1 MEDLQPLY
9 ESIKQHEGYRAR
21 PYADPIHGWKVP
33 TVGYGSTRI
42 GKKAAEIQM
51 QEDVSQC
58 LSSLSKRVPFFIF
71 LPLDV
76 RFVLIEMAYQMGA
89 GGVLSFKNMW
99 AALKKRDYEQAAIEM
114 LNSRWAEQTPIRAR
128 DLAQRME
135 RADG

>member
-9 ESIKQHEGYRAR
+9 DSIKAHEGYRAA
-21 PYADPIHGWKVP
+21 PYPDPIHGWEVP

-51 QEDVSQC
+51 QEDVSRC
-58 LSSLSKRVPFFIF
+58 LSSLSKRVPFFIL

-76 RFVLIEMAYQMGA
+76 RFVLIEMAYQLGI
-89 GGVLSFKNMW
+89 GGVLGFKNMW
-99 AALKKRDYEQAAIEM
+99 AGLKKRDYEQAAIEM
-114 LNSRWAEQTPIRAR
+114 LDSKWASQTPSRAR